1 VAEVTTTEAETQTA
15 VHDSGRAA
23 EILVTG
29 GTGFVGPTIVHRL
42 RAEDRPVRCLV
53 RDPERAHALSAW
65 GCELAQ
71 GDVTDLDSIRR
82 AVAGCEVVVHLVA
95 ILQGKPEQF
104 DRVMTQGTRNMVE
117 AAAEAGI
124 RRFVLMSALGT
135 SEETKELTPYF
146 GAKWLMEQAVKGSEL
161 EHVIFRPSF
170 VFGKGGGALRTF
182 QRLIR
187 LSPVTPVFGAGDQRV
202 QPIWIDNVAEYYAAA
217 IDRPEAANRTFE
229 LGGPDIV
236 TYEELFDRIKRS
248 LGKRRTK
255 LHVPFGLMR
264 VNAAILEALPGP
276 SPVTRDQLKML
287 AVDNVVSNS
296 DAQETF
302 QVELVSLDEQL
313 RRAA

>member
-1 VAEVTTTEAETQTA
+1 L
-15 VHDSGRAA
+15 
-23 EILVTG
+23 ILVTG
-29 GTGFVGPTIVHRL
+29 GTGFVGPKIVHRL

-53 RDPERAHALSAW
+53 RDPARAKELAAW

-71 GDVTDLDSIRR
+71 GDVTDPESVRR
-82 AVAGCEVVVHLVA
+82 AVAGCDVVVHLIA
-95 ILQGKPEQF
+95 ILQGKPEDF
-104 DRVMTQGTRNMVE
+104 ERVMTQGARDLVE
-117 AAAEAGI
+117 AATAAGV

-135 SEETKELTPYF
+135 SEDTKELTPYF
-146 GAKWLMEQAVKGSEL
+146 RAKWLMEQAVKDSGL

-170 VFGKGGGALRTF
+170 VFGRGGGALRTF
-182 QRLIR
+182 QRMIR
-187 LSPVTPVFGAGDQRV
+187 LSPVMPVFGAGDRRV
-202 QPIWIDNVAEYYAAA
+202 QPIWIDDVAEYYAAA
-217 IDRPEAANRTFE
+217 VDRPEAANRTFE

-248 LGKRRTK
+248 LGKRRPK

-287 AVDNVVSNS
+287 AIDNVVSNS
-296 DAQETF
+296 DARETF
-302 QVELVSLDEQL
+302 RVELVPLAEQL